1 MSRLPT
7 MLEILREQHGLKA
20 EGSSYE
26 RSERLPLLLALLAF
40 VILLAFTL

>member
-7 MLEILREQHGLKA
+7 MLEILRERHGIHS
-20 EGSSYE
+20 EPP

-40 VILLAFTL
+40 TVLLAFTI